1 MTAKAVTA
9 GWARSRG
16 LLGAVLL
23 LAVFAVGGTAGV
35 FQLAAK
41 SGGVSTPSITSGPPA
56 ATTSSSATF
65 TFTASPTPPQFQC
78 QLDSAAYAVCTS
90 PKTYT
95 SVAPGTHTFRVKA
108 VSGTQQSSP
117 ASRSW
122 TVDVTAPPAP
132 AFTSKP
138 AAVSSTSSPSFS
150 FTDSESGVT
159 FLCKL
164 DAGSYTACTSPK
176 QLSNLAEGS
185 HTFTVVARDA
195 AGNQSGTTFWTWTVD
210 TKAPPAPTIT
220 AKPPATS
227 SSATN
232 TFAWSDAESGV
243 TFQCSIESGA
253 WFSCSS
259 PYTYTVT
266 KSNNQEHQFAVRA
279 RDAAGN
285 ASTPTSYKFKVIAS
299 AGGVPFQIS
308 GAVTQMVLGA
318 WKPIPVT
325 VTNPNNVPIFVTGLV
340 VSVAADSTPSGCTSS
355 TNVQV
360 QQSNVSST
368 LMLQVPANGSVVLP
382 AQGVFA
388 PQIRLADLP
397 TVNQDVCKNK
407 TFALSYSGSAHS

>member
-9 GWARSRG
+9 GGSRSRG

-41 SGGVSTPSITSGPPA
+41 GSGVSTPSITSGPPA

-65 TFTASPTPPQFQC
+65 AFSASPTPPQFQC
-78 QLDSAAYAVCTS
+78 QLDAAAYAVCSS

-95 SVAPGTHTFRVKA
+95 SVAPGTHTFRVKS
-108 VSGTQQSSP
+108 VSGSQQSSP

-132 AFTSKP
+132 SFTSKP
-138 AAVSSTSSPSFS
+138 AAASSTTSPSFS
-150 FTDSESGVT
+150 FTDAESGLT

-164 DAGSYTACTSPK
+164 DAGSYAACTSPK
-176 QLSNLAEGS
+176 QLSNLAQGS

-210 TKAPPAPTIT
+210 TKAPPTPVFT

-243 TFQCSIESGA
+243 TFQCAIEAGA
-253 WFSCSS
+253 WFTCSS
-259 PYTYTVT
+259 PYTYTVAT
-266 KSNNQEHQFAVRA
+266 TNNQEHQFAVRA

-285 ASTPTSYKFKVIAS
+285 VSTAASFKFKVIAS
-299 AGGVPFQIS
+299 ASGVPFQIS
-308 GAVTQMVLGA
+308 GAVTQLVLGV
-318 WKPIPVT
+318 WKPIPVM
-325 VTNPNNVPIFVTGLV
+325 VTNPN
-340 VSVAADSTPSGCTSS
+340 
-355 TNVQV
+355 
-360 QQSNVSST
+360 
-368 LMLQVPANGSVVLP
+368 
-382 AQGVFA
+382 
-388 PQIRLADLP
+388 
-397 TVNQDVCKNK
+397 
-407 TFALSYSGSAHS
+407 